1 MCPLF
6 NNDSGSSFL
15 SSDSQAPTK
24 YFRKIS
30 KRKTNS
36 SINYIIHSLYNI
48 ASLGSGPFP
57 GIIDIFGVGGGL
69 LEYRASLL
77 AGHGFATLAL
87 AYCSF
92 EDLPKKFDT
101 IDLDYFE
108 EALCYMLQH
117 TKVLVMSFIILFRS
131 CREGVTLHS
140 PVPSALILF
149 YSSFTDISFE
159 DFLGFK
165 YSTFSVRWIK
175 IADFIVKFM

>member
-1 MCPLF
+1 MP
-6 NNDSGSSFL
+6 
-15 SSDSQAPTK
+15 
-24 YFRKIS
+24 
-30 KRKTNS
+30 
-36 SINYIIHSLYNI
+36 
-48 ASLGSGPFP
+48 SLGSGPFP
-57 GIIDIFGVGGGL
+57 GIVDICGFGEGL

-92 EDLPKKFDT
+92 EDLPEIIDT

-117 TKVLVMSFIILFRS
+117 TQVLLMSFIILSRT

-140 PVPSALILF
+140 PMPSALMLL

-159 DFLGFK
+159 DFLGFR
-165 YSTFSVRWIK
+165 YLLHFLCQM
-175 IADFIVKFM
+175 D